1 MFSESGLLKTL
12 DDDSEDLH
20 GLGGEALMPM
30 FDEYLGRATPK
41 DHTLIRATLV
51 PAIVTFLA
59 AHYHVTENDAMG
71 MFYCSKT
78 AEAFAD
84 DDLGLYG
91 QSALNLAGDVI
102 QERNKQ

>member
-1 MFSESGLLKTL
+1 
-12 DDDSEDLH
+12 
-20 GLGGEALMPM
+20 MP
-30 FDEYLGRATPK
+30 
-41 DHTLIRATLV
+41 V
-51 PAIVTFLA
+51 LA

-71 MFYCSKT
+71 MFYRSNT

-102 QERNKQ
+102 QERDRQ

>member
-1 MFSESGLLKTL
+1 
-12 DDDSEDLH
+12 
-20 GLGGEALMPM
+20 
-30 FDEYLGRATPK
+30 
-41 DHTLIRATLV
+41 
-51 PAIVTFLA
+51 VTILA
-59 AHYHVTENDAMG
+59 SHYHVTENDAMG

-102 QERNKQ
+102 QERDRQ

>member
-1 MFSESGLLKTL
+1 MNE
-12 DDDSEDLH
+12 
-20 GLGGEALMPM
+20 
-30 FDEYLGRATPK
+30 

-51 PAIVTFLA
+51 PAIVAFLA
-59 AHYHVTENDAMG
+59 AHYNVAEDNALD
-71 MFYCSKT
+71 MFYRSKT

-102 QERNKQ
+102 QERMSFNIG

>member
-1 MFSESGLLKTL
+1 MSE
-12 DDDSEDLH
+12 
-20 GLGGEALMPM
+20 
-30 FDEYLGRATPK
+30 

-59 AHYHVTENDAMG
+59 AHYHVNENDAMA
-71 MFYCSKT
+71 MFYRSKT

-102 QERNKQ
+102 QERNSR